1 MASNLA
7 AQLRFCLAII
17 AILPMTDQNVPI
29 QNSNTK
35 KFSFYENFDGRY
47 HKVNEIRDL
56 IPQFKAFYYAE
67 KRKDPSMSAIKIIN
81 AYNAQITPLTFFP
94 WEKQY
99 KSWRKKWDGELLAIQ
114 GYQEEQKEVRQ
125 LIRVRDDKDALVVPE
140 DETLEAGARTLA
152 GELLNDALGILK
164 KDQSDEDLYEDD
176 IIVKRRNYVLN
187 VYNYVTRSAHSKAA
201 LMLKSNAEK
210 RQTMSF
216 LMDLMSCATAGTI
229 SDEQMEIL
237 KTSTHPQQTSPSPEP
252 TPS

>member
-1 MASNLA
+1 
-7 AQLRFCLAII
+7 
-17 AILPMTDQNVPI
+17 MTEQNIPI

-47 HKVNEIRDL
+47 HKIAEIRDL

-125 LIRVRDDKDALVVPE
+125 LIKVRDERNVLVAPE

-152 GELLNDALGILK
+152 GELLNDAMDILK
-164 KDQSDEDLYEDD
+164 QDQSDEDLYEDD

-187 VYNYVTRSAHSKAA
+187 VYNYVTKSTHSKAA

-210 RQTMSF
+210 RQTMGF
-216 LMDLMSCATAGTI
+216 LMDLMSLATAGKMT
-229 SDEQMEIL
+229 DEDMDLL
-237 KTSTHPQQTSPSPEP
+237 KKSATSPAGDSVP
-252 TPS
+252 THQPIPS